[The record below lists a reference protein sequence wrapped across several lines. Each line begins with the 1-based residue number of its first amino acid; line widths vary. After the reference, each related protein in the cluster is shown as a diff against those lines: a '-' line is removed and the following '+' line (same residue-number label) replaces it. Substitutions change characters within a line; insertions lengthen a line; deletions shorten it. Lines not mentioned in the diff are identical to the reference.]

1 MVHDTFDWGLI
12 ESKIIPWYFNKTFF
26 IHLNRECAVLQ
37 LICLKTAHLKHR
49 DKQVPFNWQDGGEE
63 TSEGESDDGAE
74 KEREDGKAGDHWV
87 SF

>member
-1 MVHDTFDWGLI
+1 MTFQPNI
-12 ESKIIPWYFNKTFF
+12 FYTSK
-26 IHLNRECAVLQ
+26 EGVLQ
-37 LICLKTAHLKHR
+37 LICLKTAYLKHR
-49 DKQVPFNWQDGGEE
+49 DQQVPFNWQDGGEE